1 MKQTQWP
8 VRTSV
13 CFSKAAYRK
22 IRVLSKLKGVSIS
35 DMVRTAVR
43 FYLENVNSFQGQD
56 TKSRQST
63 EE

>member
-13 CFSKAAYRK
+13 CFSKATYRK

-35 DMVRTAVR
+35 DMVRTAVK
-43 FYLENVNSFQGQD
+43 FYLENVNSIG
-56 TKSRQST
+56 
-63 EE
+63 EAGNE

>member
-35 DMVRTAVR
+35 DMVRTAVK
-43 FYLENVNSFQGQD
+43 FYMENVNSIG
-56 TKSRQST
+56 
-63 EE
+63 EAGNE